1 MAEKQRYINRAE
13 AEGEDGAL
21 LHLAMRLDQTEHP
34 NTNMLHE
41 IMKIWMNKKEVIRC

>member
-13 AEGEDGAL
+13 AEGDGAL